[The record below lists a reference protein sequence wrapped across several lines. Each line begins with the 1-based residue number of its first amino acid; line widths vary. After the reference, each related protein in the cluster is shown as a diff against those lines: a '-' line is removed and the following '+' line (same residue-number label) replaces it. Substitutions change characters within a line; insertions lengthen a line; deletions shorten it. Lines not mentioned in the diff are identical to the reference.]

1 MNRKIRRLPD
11 SELELMQ
18 IIWQKEPPVSRTEIE
33 AVMKDSHQLA
43 ATTILTL
50 LTRLCEKGFLA
61 VEKQGRANL
70 YTPMISQREYLASES
85 RSLLDKLY
93 GGSIKTFANALCDSG
108 ISKEELAEL
117 RSLLERDAL

>member
-50 LTRLCEKGFLA
+50 LTRLCEKGFLT
-61 VEKQGRANL
+61 VEKQGRTNL
-70 YTPMISQREYLASES
+70 YTPLISQREYLASES

>member
-1 MNRKIRRLPD
+1 MKRSIRRLPD

-18 IIWQKEPPVSRTEIE
+18 IIWQKEPPVSRREIE
-33 AVMKDSHQLA
+33 ENLKKDHALA

-50 LTRLCEKGFLA
+50 LTRLSEKGFLKL
-61 VEKQGRANL
+61 EKQGRANL
-70 YTPMISQREYLASES
+70 YTPLISQREYLASES

-108 ISKEELAEL
+108 ISKEELLEL
-117 RSLLERDAL
+117 RKLLENNEL

>member
-1 MNRKIRRLPD
+1 MKRSIRRLPD

-18 IIWQKEPPVSRTEIE
+18 IIWQKESPVSRTEIE
-33 AVMKDSHQLA
+33 ENLKNDHALA

-50 LTRLCEKGFLA
+50 LTRLCEKGFLQM
-61 VEKQGRANL
+61 EKQGRANV
-70 YTPMISQREYLASES
+70 YTPLVSQKEYLASEC

-108 ISKEELAEL
+108 ISKEELIEL
-117 RSLLERDAL
+117 RKLLEKQEL